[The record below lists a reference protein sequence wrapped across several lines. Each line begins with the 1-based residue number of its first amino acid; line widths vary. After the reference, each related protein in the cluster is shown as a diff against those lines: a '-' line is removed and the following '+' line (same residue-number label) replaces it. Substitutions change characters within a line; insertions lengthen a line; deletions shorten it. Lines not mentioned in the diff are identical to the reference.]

1 MEFRA
6 NFRHM
11 ATSDALKDYAERK
24 LVDSV
29 RTYVSKPMQLTVTF
43 EVEGSDCHTSCHVF
57 GDGLSLQVEARV
69 DTNMYSCV
77 DLLQDKLE
85 ETLRRRKDRLTDH
98 KRDRDTPEL
107 YREARDTRSEAL
119 EGEEAEVVAF

>member
-11 ATSDALKDYAERK
+11 ATSDAVKEYAERK
-24 LVDSV
+24 LVESV

-43 EVEGSDCHTSCHVF
+43 EVEGSDYHTSCHVF

-77 DLLQDKLE
+77 DLLHDKLE
-85 ETLRRRKDRLTDH
+85 EALRRRKDRLTDH
-98 KRDRDTPEL
+98 KRDRDAAEL
-107 YREARDTRSEAL
+107 FREARDTRAQAL
-119 EGEEAEVVAF
+119 EEEEEVVVAF

>member
-1 MEFRA
+1 
-6 NFRHM
+6 M
-11 ATSDALKDYAERK
+11 ATSDAVRDYAERK

-29 RTYVSKPMQLTVTF
+29 KTYVSKPMQLTVTF
-43 EVEGSDCHTSCHVF
+43 EVEGSGCHTSCHVF
-57 GDGLSLQVEARV
+57 GDGVSLQVEARV

-98 KRDRDTPEL
+98 KRDREVTEL
-107 YREARDTRSEAL
+107 LKETRDSRAQVL
-119 EGEEAEVVAF
+119 EEEEEEVVAF

>member
-11 ATSDALKDYAERK
+11 AVSDAVKEYAERK

-29 RTYVSKPMQLTVTF
+29 KTYVAKPMQLTVTF
-43 EVEGSDCHTSCHVF
+43 EVEGSDYHTSCHVF

-98 KRDRDTPEL
+98 KRDREVTEL
-107 YREARDTRSEAL
+107 LKETRDSRAQVL
-119 EGEEAEVVAF
+119 EEEEEEVVAF

>member
-11 ATSDALKDYAERK
+11 ATSDAVKEYAERK
-24 LVDSV
+24 LVESV
-29 RTYVSKPMQLTVTF
+29 KTYVSKPMQLTVTF
-43 EVEGSDCHTSCHVF
+43 EVEGSDYHTSCHVF
-57 GDGLSLQVEARV
+57 GDGISLQVEARV
-69 DTNMYSCV
+69 DTNMYSCI

-98 KRDRDTPEL
+98 KRDRDASEL
-107 YREARDTRSEAL
+107 FREARDTRAEAL
-119 EGEEAEVVAF
+119 EEEEEEVVAF

>member
-11 ATSDALKDYAERK
+11 AVSDALKEYAERK

-29 RTYVSKPMQLTVTF
+29 KTYVAKPMQLTVTF
-43 EVEGSDCHTSCHVF
+43 EVEGSDYHTSCHVF

-98 KRDRDTPEL
+98 KRDREVTEL
-107 YREARDTRSEAL
+107 LKEPRDTRSQVL
-119 EGEEAEVVAF
+119 EEEEEEVVAF

>member
-11 ATSDALKDYAERK
+11 AVSDAVKEYAERK

-29 RTYVSKPMQLTVTF
+29 KTYVAKPMQLTVTF
-43 EVEGSDCHTSCHVF
+43 EVEGSDYHTSCHVF
-57 GDGLSLQVEARV
+57 GDGLTLQVEARV

-98 KRDRDTPEL
+98 KRDREVTEL
-107 YREARDTRSEAL
+107 LKETRDTRSQVL
-119 EGEEAEVVAF
+119 EEEEEEVVAF